1 MKRVIQ
7 AFFNMCLI
15 VVSMSY
21 ASANSDYN
29 IRLAIFDNP
38 KPDPSRNENPHQFIN
53 SYLAGI
59 NTAITV
65 AASKGIAI
73 TEKEFFHEN
82 NLPSIVQQATNA
94 KMWQPDVIIGLS
106 TSNDFLMSKAFFDNQ
121 VILSISAT
129 DQKLV
134 TLPKG
139 FYSLGTPDT
148 DVVNTNVKFIRE
160 RYPDANLFITA
171 TAESKESVDFADLL
185 AKEFK
190 KQCTDKQVTER
201 KFLTD
206 DIDHL
211 VFSKFMAGYQKN
223 DVIVVVSIGYDS
235 AIELMNKISA
245 YLSPINP
252 VFITATDNWGNALT
266 PKKMIGSY
274 AAFRMDT
281 LSGGEDTP
289 SYKIF
294 LQNYTKI
301 YHRLPND
308 KISFVTYQAVMSFVE
323 AFLQYPPDHTISSV
337 KAALLNSYLTA
348 LQHHANWYR
357 PPYYVIYKL
366 SDQKEVFFE
375 KLT

>member
-1 MKRVIQ
+1 MIQ
-7 AFFNMCLI
+7 AFLSMFLI
-15 VVSMSY
+15 VISMSY
-21 ASANSDYN
+21 AGVNSNNN

-38 KPDPSRNENPHQFIN
+38 KPDPSRNENPQQFIN
-53 SYLAGI
+53 SYLAGV

-65 AASKGIAI
+65 AASKGITI

-82 NLPSIVQQATNA
+82 NLPSIVQQASNA

-106 TSNDFLMSKAFFDNQ
+106 TSNDFLMSKAFFDDQ

-139 FYSLGTPDT
+139 FYSLGIPDT

-171 TAESKESVDFADLL
+171 TAESKESVDFADLI

-190 KQCTDKQVTER
+190 RQCANKRVTER
-201 KFLTD
+201 MFLTD

-223 DVIVVVSIGYDS
+223 DVIVIVSIGYDS

-245 YLSPINP
+245 YLNPINP
-252 VFITATDNWGNALT
+252 VFITATDNWGDALT
-266 PKKMIGSY
+266 PKNMIGSY
-274 AAFRMDT
+274 TAFRMDT
-281 LSGGEDTP
+281 LSGGEDTQN
-289 SYKIF
+289 YKIF
-294 LQNYTKI
+294 LQNYEKI
-301 YHRLPND
+301 YHRPPKD

-323 AFLQYPPDHTISSV
+323 ALIQYPPDPTLSST
-337 KAALLNSYLTA
+337 KAAILNSYLRA
-348 LQHHANWYR
+348 LQHQANWYR

-366 SDQKEVFFE
+366 VNQKEVFFE